1 MGAGGEPARIACAK
15 AITGE
20 RAGYRRRPAPSRQGG
35 GAAAPEDR
43 ARAGEGV
50 VRHAGDDRARGMVGD
65 TLSFQMRALG
75 QSAAGTITVM
85 EDKVLIAV
93 TLPWLL
99 AKAAEHIL
107 PTIQKQ
113 TSLLLENESA
123 RRRRDVP

>member
-1 MGAGGEPARIACAK
+1 MSAPVTAAVPHRLGKEEALRRLK
-15 AITGE
+15 TGL
-20 RAGYRRRPAPSRQGG
+20 A
-35 GAAAPEDR
+35 
-43 ARAGEGV
+43 
-50 VRHAGDDRARGMVGD
+50 RARGQFGTLLAIEREEWSGD
-65 TLSFQMRALG
+65 ELSFQMRALG

-99 AKAAEHIL
+99 AKAAERIL

-113 TSLLLENESA
+113 TTLLLENKSA